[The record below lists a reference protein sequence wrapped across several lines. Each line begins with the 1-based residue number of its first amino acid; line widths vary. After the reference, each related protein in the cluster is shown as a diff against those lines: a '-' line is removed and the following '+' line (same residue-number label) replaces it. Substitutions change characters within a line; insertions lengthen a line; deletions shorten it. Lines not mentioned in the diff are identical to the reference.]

1 MAKQKPKQESRITEE
16 DVAAATKVVRAYLKG
31 TKSVSHKAVVAA
43 QKTVSAYLGQLAAEV
58 KAEAK
63 RTRKILRKLKNRSA

>member
-1 MAKQKPKQESRITEE
+1 MAKQKKTTRIAEQ

-31 TKSVSHKAVVAA
+31 TGITHKAVVAA
-43 QKTVSAYLGQLAAEV
+43 QKTVSAYMSQLAAEV

-63 RTRKILRKLKNRSA
+63 RSKKTLRKLRKGRGA

>member
-1 MAKQKPKQESRITEE
+1 MAKQKQESRITEQ

-31 TKSVSHKAVVAA
+31 TGGITHKAVVAA
-43 QKTVSAYLGQLAAEV
+43 QKTVSAYMSQLAAEV

-63 RTRKILRKLKNRSA
+63 RSKKTLRKLRKGRGA